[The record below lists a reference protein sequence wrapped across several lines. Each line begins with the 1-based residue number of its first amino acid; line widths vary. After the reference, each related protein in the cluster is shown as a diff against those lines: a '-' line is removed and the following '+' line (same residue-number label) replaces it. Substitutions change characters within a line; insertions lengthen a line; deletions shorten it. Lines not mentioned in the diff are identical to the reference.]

1 MEGGMMD
8 VMDVMDRLMRF
19 QGSYQLTFFNQ
30 LMLESSI
37 IIKLFNTYG
46 DILPGSRIYSCLR
59 RRCYI
64 HYSTPLEAINALKE
78 LKSCKLLHNLEIAP
92 DCLRKERIPEK
103 VEPEPELI
111 LPCLG
116 TYDITFTTDRF
127 VNTSNLKEIF
137 AEFGSVVSVQS
148 NLRSIRGRVRVF
160 VKYQYES
167 GALAALK
174 SLKST
179 FSDLS
184 VAKDCSV
191 AGKEQKKCHPDRSG
205 FYCVRY
211 NELDEAEA
219 AVEEL
224 KDGGHLLCVGL
235 AAAGSAEGG
244 DRKLRKK
251 PIPNPPQESA
261 LELLVSNYPHSLPVH
276 KLQSFLA
283 GISSAQIREMVVSG
297 SKAYAFVRCE
307 SMEEM
312 KLGVRTCHNKLLGG
326 RRVKVQAK
334 LPMIQASI
342 MKELDQEQ
350 SCTGIIQ
357 EEDITCPLDLCTDIS
372 EEEEDIFSGHSSPT
386 TAEHADI
393 RPNQPELVLANF
405 SEETSVL
412 DIQHLLREFTPLQVD
427 LREPTTSEP
436 FTYAIV
442 SFITKSNAEKVINMF
457 DGSNELGSENLIVEY
472 NL

>member
-1 MEGGMMD
+1 M
-8 VMDVMDRLMRF
+8 
-19 QGSYQLTFFNQ
+19 
-30 LMLESSI
+30 
-37 IIKLFNTYG
+37 
-46 DILPGSRIYSCLR
+46 
-59 RRCYI
+59 
-64 HYSTPLEAINALKE
+64 
-78 LKSCKLLHNLEIAP
+78 
-92 DCLRKERIPEK
+92 
-103 VEPEPELI
+103 
-111 LPCLG
+111 
-116 TYDITFTTDRF
+116 
-127 VNTSNLKEIF
+127 
-137 AEFGSVVSVQS
+137 
-148 NLRSIRGRVRVF
+148 
-160 VKYQYES
+160 
-167 GALAALK
+167 
-174 SLKST
+174 
-179 FSDLS
+179 
-184 VAKDCSV
+184 
-191 AGKEQKKCHPDRSG
+191 
-205 FYCVRY
+205 
-211 NELDEAEA
+211 DEAEA

-372 EEEEDIFSGHSSPT
+372 EEEEDIFSGHSFPT